1 VSTGFLAILRQSR
14 RPLIAVAIALT
25 VLQTLVVGIA
35 TAQAAVSLEPFEAGV
50 ICHGAGGQDPLSDPA
65 SDAHKAL
72 CCAVCIATAPALL
85 PPMPLVAG
93 RLERAADG
101 VPPAASQAIVLIARR
116 AVRAGPSQ
124 APPSLA

>member
-35 TAQAAVSLEPFEAGV
+35 TAQAAASLEPFEAGV
-50 ICHGAGGQDPLSDPA
+50 ICHGAVGQDPPSDPA
-65 SDAHKAL
+65 SDTHKAL
-72 CCAVCIATAPALL
+72 CCAVCIATASALL
-85 PPMPLVAG
+85 PPMPLVAKG
-93 RLERAADG
+93 RERVADG
-101 VPPAASQAIVLIARR
+101 TVLAVSNAIVLIARR

>member
-25 VLQTLVVGIA
+25 LLQTLVVGIA
-35 TAQAAVSLEPFEAGV
+35 TAQAAASLEPFEAGV
-50 ICHGAGGQDPLSDPA
+50 ICHAAGGQDPLSDPA

-72 CCAVCIATAPALL
+72 CCAVCIATAPVLL
-85 PPMPLVAG
+85 PLMPLVSEG
-93 RLERAADG
+93 RERVADG
-101 VPPAASQAIVLIARR
+101 TVPVASHAIVLIARR